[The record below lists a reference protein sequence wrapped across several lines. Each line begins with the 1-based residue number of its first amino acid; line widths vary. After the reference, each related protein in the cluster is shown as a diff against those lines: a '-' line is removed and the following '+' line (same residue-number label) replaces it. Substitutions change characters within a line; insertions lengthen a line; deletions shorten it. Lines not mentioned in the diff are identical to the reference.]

1 MKILPYQVSL
11 HWSYTPEEKTISAL
25 PYLDQLLAN
34 PSHAGLLS
42 SLRSVP
48 YYQYQNAIVVKR
60 DVRRIPLKLYF
71 KTAIDPNE
79 ANHLKASYDGLLYFH
94 PVDIYPENIAS
105 HEGLLTAFR
114 RLQLLE
120 GFGGRSSPIW
130 FLLFAACGCQNLLG
144 PTTISL
150 QLLWYGSSSS

>member
-1 MKILPYQVSL
+1 MYTDKHLVQNALWTAHGVKILPYQVSL

-60 DVRRIPLKLYF
+60 DVRRIPLKLDY

-79 ANHLKASYDGLLYFH
+79 ANHLKASYDGLVYFH

-114 RLQLLE
+114 RLQL
-120 GFGGRSSPIW
+120 
-130 FLLFAACGCQNLLG
+130 
-144 PTTISL
+144 
-150 QLLWYGSSSS
+150 